1 MSDGEG
7 STVVELECG
16 EGGWCSRNVVFHDK
30 QNPKGVKVTADVN
43 RDADSAEGYLSEDGK
58 YFVAEFSAWNKPYEV
73 ALFDVLNRK
82 PLWGK
87 KFMDEI
93 VASIAVSPQGNFVFV
108 YTGLKGKREF
118 YNYIYGK
125 NGELLIKQQ
134 FEYPGNRYY
143 AFGSKE
149 QHAVIATSK
158 GELCLFDLKSS
169 KLLWKYF
176 TGDKNVGFLDV
187 DYSSGYIA
195 ASVTTRNPKDISD
208 GSLPRYLYV
217 LNIDGDLLLKKKI
230 IDHGFKRRL
239 AEIQVRIKNSGR
251 KILINLP
258 DKLLEYENEFAK

>member
-1 MSDGEG
+1 
-7 STVVELECG
+7 
-16 EGGWCSRNVVFHDK
+16 
-30 QNPKGVKVTADVN
+30 
-43 RDADSAEGYLSEDGK
+43 
-58 YFVAEFSAWNKPYEV
+58 
-73 ALFDVLNRK
+73 
-82 PLWGK
+82 
-87 KFMDEI
+87 MDEI

-217 LNIDGDLLLKKKI
+217 FNIDGDLLLKKKI